1 MHDSIQSNLSLMANK
16 FSPKY
21 HDLKIYEFI
30 WWNISC
36 LHSFTFCLL
45 ISLQETCVYAWHILA
60 SKPLHNGLSADNT
73 KSSDFW
79 YFKEILSFYTLVL
92 SDISLQCMHLHFP
105 VQNNFIKVA
114 LFTKARFRFW
124 VSNFKEFL
132 FCNLQR
138 MWKCMSQN
146 FGSFITDKIVSCC
159 L

>member
-1 MHDSIQSNLSLMANK
+1 MTWRFMSL
-16 FSPKY
+16 FDGIY
-21 HDLKIYEFI
+21 HAF
-30 WWNISC
+30 
-36 LHSFTFCLL
+36 
-45 ISLQETCVYAWHILA
+45 
-60 SKPLHNGLSADNT
+60 
-73 KSSDFW
+73 
-79 YFKEILSFYTLVL
+79 ILSHFVSSYLYRRRVYMPDIFLRANRCIMDYPLTIPNRQTFDTSKKYLVFYTLVL

>member
-1 MHDSIQSNLSLMANK
+1 MYYWIMKLINGNLKLWFLSHNSLNIPYSMIIGPNYTMHDYIQSNLSLMANK

-79 YFKEILSFYTLVL
+79 YFKEILSF
-92 SDISLQCMHLHFP
+92 LH
-105 VQNNFIKVA
+105 
-114 LFTKARFRFW
+114 
-124 VSNFKEFL
+124 S
-132 FCNLQR
+132 
-138 MWKCMSQN
+138 
-146 FGSFITDKIVSCC
+146 GSFRHFFTMYAFTFPSTKQFYQGSSICKS
-159 L
+159 